1 MIFVLKKNNL
11 YCKIHKNSSQP
22 SAVGGQIRIA
32 ISNQQSAISNQRSA
46 VSCQRSAVGNCLKQD
61 FSGF

>member
-11 YCKIHKNSSQP
+11 YCKIHKNSSQQ

-32 ISNQQSAISNQRSA
+32 ISNQRSA
-46 VSCQRSAVGNCLKQD
+46 VSCQLSAV
-61 FSGF
+61 SGR

>member
-32 ISNQQSAISNQRSA
+32 ISNQRSA
-46 VSCQRSAVGNCLKQD
+46 VSCQLSAV
-61 FSGF
+61 SGR